1 MTDWK
6 SFSGKTVD
14 DAIEEACRFFREDRE
29 KLEIE
34 ILSGG
39 STGIFGLVGKKKAE
53 VRAKVRGEAHLNL
66 DSSSRSAAPAAEK
79 TVKSEEQTSGGK
91 KNGGDRDRKPRY
103 SDNKRQDRQR
113 RPERQAK
120 NDSYDRTDKPQ
131 PKPQSQPQ
139 SQPQR
144 TEPLEEKE
152 QLVPPIQEQKQ
163 TSRPHEQRVPEVQQ
177 VRQEYVEEDEE
188 SPAIERK
195 PLVLT
200 AELKELIHE
209 VMNII
214 LGAMLEQTPPME
226 FEAHGDRINI
236 TINDDENSGLII
248 GREGQTLSSLQ
259 YLVNRIVAR
268 KWEEPIRIQI
278 NTGEYREK
286 QDDNL
291 RKMAIYLADKAKTQG
306 RPQSTKPLSSYHRRV
321 VHLALQEDASIQ
333 TRSKGD
339 GPLKRVIILPRR
351 GRQEQQAG
359 K

>member
-14 DAIEEACRFFREDRE
+14 DAIEEACRFFREDRD

-34 ILSGG
+34 IFSGG

-53 VRAKVRGEAHLNL
+53 IRAKVRGEAHLDL
-66 DSSSRSAAPAAEK
+66 EPSSRDAGAN
-79 TVKSEEQTSGGK
+79 TDKSPRTNEQASSGK
-91 KNGGDRDRKPRY
+91 KSAKQSGDRDRKGRQGE
-103 SDNKRQDRQR
+103 NKRQERPR
-113 RPERQAK
+113 RPEKQAK
-120 NDSYDRTDKPQ
+120 AESAEREERQHAKPAKPDSLETKNQPPQ
-131 PKPQSQPQ
+131 AAQQPQ
-139 SQPQR
+139 EVPQKHEQV
-144 TEPLEEKE
+144 TE
-152 QLVPPIQEQKQ
+152 VPPAVEKADQEDVKIAPQ
-163 TSRPHEQRVPEVQQ
+163 E
-177 VRQEYVEEDEE
+177 RQ
-188 SPAIERK
+188 

-200 AELKELIHE
+200 NELKELIQG
-209 VMNII
+209 VMTTI
-214 LGAMLEQTPPME
+214 LEAMLEQTPPME
-226 FEAHGDRINI
+226 FEAHGDRINV
-236 TINDDENSGLII
+236 TIDDDENSGLII

-268 KWEEPIRIQI
+268 KWEEPVRIQV

-351 GRQEQQAG
+351 GNRQEQQTG